1 MRQTLDRFLSK
12 YNNSNLYFMHADMW
26 SFPLFKARFPKRCLN
41 VGVQETNMVNIAGG
55 LASQGNHVIV
65 YGVAGFVIHRA
76 YEQIKFSVKN
86 FGENVTFVNAGANG
100 CYSVCGKGH
109 ILDDDEELM
118 HALGIKLHEPI
129 NRSGFIKT
137 IINCIR
143 DDHTNYVRLGWDNC
157 EW

>member
-1 MRQTLDRFLSK
+1 
-12 YNNSNLYFMHADMW
+12 
-26 SFPLFKARFPKRCLN
+26 
-41 VGVQETNMVNIAGG
+41 MVNIAGG
-55 LASQGNHVIV
+55 LASQNKHVIV

-86 FGENVTFVNAGANG
+86 FGTSVTFVNAGANG

-129 NRSGFIKT
+129 NRSGFLKT
-137 IINCIR
+137 IIECVRSN
-143 DDHTNYVRLGWDNC
+143 DTNYVRLGWDNC